1 MWSWAAYFS
10 SCRVISGGLS
20 QEALTRPYVLDR
32 IFLQRHPFCKK
43 ILQTSGIVSF
53 FWRWFSFSPRWD
65 MLVSRR
71 VPIKHSN
78 FHFSGDYVSCLG
90 KWADWFPELAMW
102 PDFRW
107 AMMQFD
113 HIRPRSKCTCRW
125 WICYNYKYRAFLLW
139 KEVIDPSTFIIWCNF
154 TLTNGGLGF
163 RTLVITQ
170 IWMNYSKG
178 THTHTTSPKWVV

>member
-1 MWSWAAYFS
+1 
-10 SCRVISGGLS
+10 
-20 QEALTRPYVLDR
+20 
-32 IFLQRHPFCKK
+32 
-43 ILQTSGIVSF
+43 
-53 FWRWFSFSPRWD
+53 

-107 AMMQFD
+107 AMLQFD

-125 WICYNYKYRAFLLW
+125 WICYNFKYRAFLLW

-163 RTLVITQ
+163 RHLSSPRSEWI
-170 IWMNYSKG
+170 IAKA
-178 THTHTTSPKWVV
+178 HTHNITKMGSLEFSQDAPCVFWKARLAKDYTHWELYEIYLRFS